1 MNKKLITLAV
11 AAAVAA
17 PMTALAEVTI
27 YGKAIVSYD
36 AVKIDKKIG
45 GSNDRQYKVV
55 SNSPIAG
62 APRASRLGFKGS
74 EDLGGGLKAI
84 WKMEFAVDQAN
95 NSAVNSNRNAYVGLA
110 SDTWGTGLIGRHDHP
125 YKMATGKYDYFADQL
140 GDFNGTVGFE
150 DLRAQNVVAY
160 VSPNWAGFTLAGA
173 IVSNGNDDDAAN
185 GYSVAGMYSNGGLNI
200 SLAYDKFDDDQLDG
214 TSAALNVAEKKWTV
228 GASYDMGA
236 FGIAGRYESQ
246 DNVSRGGSKIDDA
259 DNYQISG
266 KYGFGNNVAKAFWG
280 SSEVTDA
287 GIGNDK
293 NTWGIGLDHNFS
305 KRTQAYLQWVDVED
319 NWDGFSLGMVHKF

>member
-36 AVKIDKKIG
+36 GVKIDKQAG
-45 GSNDRQYKVV
+45 GDGDRRYKVV

-84 WKMEFAVDQAN
+84 WKMEFSVDQAN
-95 NSAVNSNRNAYVGLA
+95 NSAVGSTRNAYVGLA
-110 SDTWGTGLIGRHDHP
+110 SDSWGTALLGRHDHP

-140 GDFNGTVGFE
+140 GDFNGTIGFE

-173 IVSNGNDDDAAN
+173 AISNGNDDDAAN
-185 GYSVAGMYSNGGLNI
+185 GYSIAGMYSNAGLNI
-200 SLAYDKFDDDQLDG
+200 SLAYDRFDDDQLDG
-214 TSAALNVAEKKWTV
+214 TSAQVNAAEKKWTI

-236 FGIAGRYESQ
+236 FGIAGRWETQ
-246 DNVSRGGSKIDDA
+246 DNVYRGGVNVDDA

-266 KYGFGNNVAKAFWG
+266 KYGFGNNVVKAFWG
-280 SSEVTDA
+280 KSEVQTLGSKKDA
-287 GIGNDK
+287 
-293 NTWGIGLDHNFS
+293 WGLGLDHNFT
-305 KRTQAYLQWVDVED
+305 KRTQAYVQWVDVED